1 ETWAGMWT
9 LPSMSTVSKRPSTSY
24 QSPRLTTGPCKRS
37 GTMEPAG
44 QATQRRKS
52 MLTVRFLKDAAE
64 RAVKTAAQAV
74 LALVTADVTGITDLD
89 FTQAASVAGLAV
101 LVSVLTSVV
110 SAPAAGDNASLVLE
124 DDDK

>member
-1 ETWAGMWT
+1 
-9 LPSMSTVSKRPSTSY
+9 
-24 QSPRLTTGPCKRS
+24 
-37 GTMEPAG
+37 
-44 QATQRRKS
+44 